1 MTKQPMKS
9 IILTGY
15 GVEFLL
21 TALEVTPTKDRAA
34 MESMVKLITPMKEIH
49 NDCYNQ
55 RVALFKELAT
65 KELKPGRGK
74 GGGKLKEDDYEMQVV
89 GENKKVYNEREG
101 QIGEQGF
108 EIAMFETE
116 LKFLKAYMGE
126 TIYSVGNHKDNEGMM
141 GLSYMTNYLHVME
154 AIDNAKPYVPEE
166 RNEDA
171 SKNEDQ
177 PAPEKGE
184 DTEE

>member
-1 MTKQPMKS
+1 MKS
-9 IILTGY
+9 IVLTGY

-21 TALEVTPTKDRAA
+21 TAMEVTPTKDRSA

-55 RVALFKELAT
+55 RMALFKKLAT
-65 KELKPGRGK
+65 KEVIPGRGK
-74 GGGKLKEDDYEMQVV
+74 GGGKLKESDYDMQVV
-89 GENKKVYNEREG
+89 GENKKVYNEEERK
-101 QIGEQGF
+101 IGEQGF
-108 EIAMFETE
+108 EIAMFDTE
-116 LKFLKAYMGE
+116 LTFLKNFMKE
-126 TIYSVGNHKDNEGMM
+126 TIFTVGNHEEVNGMV
-141 GLSYMTNYLHVME
+141 GLGYMTNYLHVAE

-166 RNEDA
+166 RNEEA
-171 SKNEDQ
+171 KKNEDQ